1 MKPQPSRYTRRH
13 LLARSM
19 VAGAALVLVTILLAV
34 SRALAGTSVAPE
46 FFVMDNGVGR
56 GKWTPDQQ
64 ARTLKELGYAGIS
77 YNYTRPEDLARW
89 QEAFKREGLKIY
101 GLYFLTSVG
110 QPQPYD
116 PRLPEAIRML
126 RGTGTTLWMT
136 IGKPKTGGDHEGEA
150 VELVRRI
157 ADLARESGVR
167 VALYG
172 HADFYMA
179 SATDAHRLAT
189 KARRPNVGT
198 TINLCHEFMSKR
210 ADQLDETLQ
219 AVAPSAILAS
229 INGVDASTQQYILR
243 LDQGSFDLA
252 LYLKRLLAAGYTGPV
267 GLQCYNVPGDIR
279 ENLAANIAAWR
290 KIADRLDERPKS
302 SQNPRSAKKLLDL

>member
-1 MKPQPSRYTRRH
+1 MKPQPSRYTRRDF
-13 LLARSM
+13 LARSM
-19 VAGAALVLVTILLAV
+19 VAGAGVALVTMLLAV
-34 SRALAGTSVAPE
+34 SSSAAGANAAPE

-56 GKWTPDQQ
+56 GKWTPEQQ

-77 YNYTRPEDLARW
+77 YNYTKPEDLALW

-126 RGTGTTLWMT
+126 RGTGTALWMT
-136 IGKPKTGGDHEGEA
+136 IGKPNTSGDHGEEA

-172 HADFYMA
+172 HAGFHMA
-179 SATDAHRLAT
+179 NATDALRLAA
-189 KARRPNVGT
+189 KVQRPNVGT
-198 TINLCHEFMSKR
+198 TINLCHEFMSGR

-229 INGVDASTQQYILR
+229 INGVDAGAQQYILR
-243 LDQGSFDLA
+243 LDQGSFDTM
-252 LYLKRLLAAGYTGPV
+252 LYLKKLLAAGYIGPV

-290 KIADRLDERPKS
+290 KIISRLDERPKR
-302 SQNPRSAKKLLDL
+302 SQNPHSAKKVLDP